1 MLVNCQNASFDL
13 FATLVEPE
21 INNEASTYIKDHYT
35 ELINYIK
42 QLDIKDEKASDL
54 LHDVFVSIVELENDG
69 DGFNMDFGNTDEKES
84 LSVMDVAQFV
94 KGRIKLYAKNAKYR
108 TDIIESVPVSIKKI
122 EYTYEPEV
130 DAKGRQVVG
139 KNGQVKMIRTRN
151 SENVQIFMT
160 ASAASFNDGGD
171 KLEDNDDFQ
180 RAYASAH
187 TADSTD
193 DIMIVEE
200 LRDRINYCID
210 VCDLHGVKI
219 LNILKNVD
227 SLADMLGDISKK
239 KKTAD
244 NIFSALTDLVS
255 YHDELSR
262 DLIEIFKFSANH
274 KAVFSQLI
282 SEF

>member
-21 INNEASTYIKDHYT
+21 INNEASTYIKDHYN
-35 ELINYIK
+35 ELIVYIK
-42 QLDIKDEKASDL
+42 QMDIKDEKASDL

-69 DGFNMDFGNTDEKES
+69 EGFDMDFCNTDDSEEI
-84 LSVMDVAQFV
+84 SVMDVAQFV
-94 KGRIKLYAKNAKYR
+94 KGRIKLYAKNTKYR

-130 DAKGRQVVG
+130 DARGRQVIG
-139 KNGQVKMIRTRN
+139 KNGQAKLIRTRN
-151 SENVQIFMT
+151 AENIQVFMT
-160 ASAASFNDGGD
+160 TSAASFNEGGD

-180 RAYASAH
+180 RAYASAY
-187 TADSTD
+187 TADSAD
-193 DIMIVEE
+193 DILLIDE
-200 LRDRINYCID
+200 LRDRISYCID
-210 VCDLHGVKI
+210 ICDLHGVKI
-219 LNILKNVD
+219 VNILKNVD
-227 SLADMLGDISKK
+227 SLADMLGDVSKK

-255 YHDELSR
+255 YHDELGR

-274 KAVFSQLI
+274 KAVFNQI
-282 SEF
+282 IATY